1 MARCWTLQYHADHA
15 AAADDDGD
23 RDDDDDDD
31 HDDGDDEDGEQV
43 CQISGAAA
51 AAESKSCLTPPTGT
65 IQIAGYKVSFCSIFF
80 NFFQLFVKKKFN
92 FFFNSSNWHNSDCWL

>member
-1 MARCWTLQYHADHA
+1 MARCWTSHYHADPA

-23 RDDDDDDD
+23 RDDDDDDDHDDD

-65 IQIAGYKVSFCSIFF
+65 IQIAGYKA
-80 NFFQLFVKKKFN
+80 
-92 FFFNSSNWHNSDCWL
+92 SSYSSLMIIDNW